1 MSIFEMDREEGYT
14 DARKR
19 KLSAKILSSVSA
31 EGKEKKE
38 NETDS
43 GSGAYGM
50 PDLFVRFYD
59 TEDTCGRSLC
69 GDG

>member
-1 MSIFEMDREEGYT
+1 MSILEMDRGEGYT

-31 EGKEKKE
+31 ERKEKKE
-38 NETDS
+38 SEADS

-50 PDLFVRFYD
+50 PDLSVRFYD
-59 TEDTCGRSLC
+59 TEDTCGGGSC
-69 GDG
+69 GDR